1 VTASPEGS
9 GWIGSAGRLAGLGVV
24 RAALDVRGGFAA
36 AFPACSAF
44 SAAWPAVLAGDP
56 PESRFGLRLPGRE
69 LGRFP
74 STPPSSAM
82 DGDSRPDEPG
92 YTAGVGAVD
101 RFVRSAD
108 WLTG

>member
-1 VTASPEGS
+1 VEARPPGEAAPAAIRPGF
-9 GWIGSAGRLAGLGVV
+9 GLV
-24 RAALDVRGGFAA
+24 RAAFDVRAGFAA

-44 SAAWPAVLAGDP
+44 AAAWPAVFAGDP
-56 PESRFGLRLPGRE
+56 PASRFALRLPGRE

-82 DGDSRPDEPG
+82 DGDSRPDGPG
-92 YTAGVGAVD
+92 YTPGVGAVD
-101 RFVRSAD
+101 RFVRSVN